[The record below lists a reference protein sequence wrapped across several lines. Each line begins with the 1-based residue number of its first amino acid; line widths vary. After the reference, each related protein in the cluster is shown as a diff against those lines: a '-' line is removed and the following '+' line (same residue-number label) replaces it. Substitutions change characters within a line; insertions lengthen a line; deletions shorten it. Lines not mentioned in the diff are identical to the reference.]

1 MVQDPPTCIYRSH
14 GGRGVLCLAC
24 ACHAATGVWVPVS
37 QLGRW
42 GEQLRLATHADMPR
56 CLLRNLP
63 FPSHSLRRATKKLGS
78 AVAMPAPADFR
89 PPPVHHHVRFPSQHQ
104 PPALGMGYLYMPRP
118 HPHPHPPGWFS
129 SVNLHGLELDRSR
142 PRAGTWGRTHGGQPG
157 TVLSRGADSGGG
169 SGPWA
174 AVGHAWPGLLIDLE
188 ATTPRLSPQWME
200 QFGRTMRTCHAITGS

>member
-1 MVQDPPTCIYRSH
+1 M
-14 GGRGVLCLAC
+14 
-24 ACHAATGVWVPVS
+24 
-37 QLGRW
+37 
-42 GEQLRLATHADMPR
+42 ATHADMPR

-78 AVAMPAPADFR
+78 AMAMPAPADFR

-118 HPHPHPPGWFS
+118 HPHPPGWFS

-142 PRAGTWGRTHGGQPG
+142 PRAGTWGRRTHGGQPG

-169 SGPWA
+169 RGPWA
-174 AVGHAWPGLLIDLE
+174 RMALLIGRSISK
-188 ATTPRLSPQWME
+188 AKAPRLSPPWME

>member
-1 MVQDPPTCIYRSH
+1 MVQVPPPTSTCIDH
-14 GGRGVLCLAC
+14 MAGAGVLQRVRAVRPLGC
-24 ACHAATGVWVPVS
+24 GVPVS

-78 AVAMPAPADFR
+78 TMAKAMPAPADFR

-142 PRAGTWGRTHGGQPG
+142 PRAGTWGRRTHGGQPG

-169 SGPWA
+169 RGPWA
-174 AVGHAWPGLLIDLE
+174 RMALLI
-188 ATTPRLSPQWME
+188 
-200 QFGRTMRTCHAITGS
+200 GRSISKQRHLD